1 MCSCGGDKMWNACV
15 YVLREAVRNYTF
27 ELIKTKRMKQEGLNM
42 TRKKPTKRWK
52 DLLAKEVLFISP

>member
-1 MCSCGGDKMWNACV
+1 M
-15 YVLREAVRNYTF
+15 F

-42 TRKKPTKRWK
+42 TRRKPTKRWK